1 MSNNDKDMERH
12 ASMALAAGLAI
23 DTITTKGM
31 KATADVLVTM
41 DLDEARALAASAIR
55 LAAAMVEAE
64 ATEYSDDFN
73 GYADDDMPPAARV
86 LGLFRRATQ
95 L

>member
-1 MSNNDKDMERH
+1 MNTDMERH
-12 ASMALAAGLAI
+12 ASMTLAAGLVI
-23 DTITTKGM
+23 NTIEAQNM
-31 KATADVLVTM
+31 KATAEVLVTS

-55 LAAAMVEAE
+55 LAAAMVESEAE
-64 ATEYSDDFN
+64 EYSDDWN

-86 LGLFRRATQ
+86 LGLFRRAGE